1 MTIVFEYPGC
11 LNLNPARLKTQYKL
25 NIFDPKTP
33 AWVLSSFVSVNG
45 GSSRHRVTKPP
56 VCSVLSGVYFFNIKG
71 ADCIHSTRRVFLQL
85 INGESERVKPHYSCN
100 AITPYVSHLCRI
112 VFPLLQ

>member
-1 MTIVFEYPGC
+1 MTFVFDYPGC

-56 VCSVLSGVYFFNIKG
+56 VCSFLSGVYFFNIKG
-71 ADCIHSTRRVFLQL
+71 ADCIHSTRRVFMERAR
-85 INGESERVKPHYSCN
+85 ES
-100 AITPYVSHLCRI
+100 SHTTLVMLSRLTFHTS
-112 VFPLLQ
+112 VE

>member
-1 MTIVFEYPGC
+1 MTFVFDYPGC

-56 VCSVLSGVYFFNIKG
+56 VCSFLFGVYFFNIKG
-71 ADCIHSTRRVFLQL
+71 ADCIQGARRGFVSVELSRVFRQL
-85 INGESERVKPHYSCN
+85 INGESERVKPQY
-100 AITPYVSHLCRI
+100 L
-112 VFPLLQ
+112 